1 VSTYKLIEVVKDTS
15 KENQSIY
22 DKSDLNTALAD
33 MKNDFG
39 VALKADNTLS
49 AYCIV
54 IEQETGARIDGRYW
68 SASVSIEEGAEPIDI
83 SIRQRVYTHNN
94 YAEDNI
100 TPYESEKLAI
110 GNFNTKAAA
119 SMKKSECNFALTIR
133 IDETGEYAD
142 FDKFER
148 K

>member
-1 VSTYKLIEVVKDTS
+1 MSTYKLIEVIKDTS

-22 DKSDLNTALAD
+22 DRSDVNTALAD

-39 VALKADNTLS
+39 VAVKADNTLS
-49 AYCIV
+49 AYCVV
-54 IEQETGARIDGRYW
+54 IDQETGARIGGRYW
-68 SASVSIEEGAEPIDI
+68 STSVNVEEGEEPIDT

-94 YAEDNI
+94 YTEDNI
-100 TPYESEKLAI
+100 SPYDSEKLAI

-119 SMKKSECNFALTIR
+119 SMKNSNCNFALTIR
-133 IDETGEYAD
+133 IDGTGKFAD
-142 FDKFER
+142 FDVFER

>member
-1 VSTYKLIEVVKDTS
+1 MSTYKLIEVVKDTS

-22 DKSDLNTALAD
+22 DRSDVNTALAD

-39 VALKADNTLS
+39 VALKTDNTLS
-49 AYCIV
+49 AYCV
-54 IEQETGARIDGRYW
+54 VVDQETGARIDGRYW
-68 SASVSIEEGAEPIDI
+68 SASVNVEEGEEPIDT

-100 TPYESEKLAI
+100 TPYDSEKLAI

-119 SMKKSECNFALTIR
+119 SMKKAECNFALTIR
-133 IDETGEYAD
+133 IDSTGKFAD
-142 FDKFER
+142 FDVFER

>member
-1 VSTYKLIEVVKDTS
+1 MSTYKLIEVVKDTS

-22 DKSDLNTALAD
+22 DKPDLNTALAD

-39 VALKADNTLS
+39 VVLKADNTLS
-49 AYCIV
+49 AYCVV

-68 SASVSIEEGAEPIDI
+68 SASSVDEGEEPIDT

-94 YAEDNI
+94 YAEDNL
-100 TPYESEKLAI
+100 TPYDSEKLAI

-119 SMKKSECNFALTIR
+119 SMIKAECNFALTIR
-133 IDETGEYAD
+133 IDGTGKFAD
-142 FDKFER
+142 FDVFER